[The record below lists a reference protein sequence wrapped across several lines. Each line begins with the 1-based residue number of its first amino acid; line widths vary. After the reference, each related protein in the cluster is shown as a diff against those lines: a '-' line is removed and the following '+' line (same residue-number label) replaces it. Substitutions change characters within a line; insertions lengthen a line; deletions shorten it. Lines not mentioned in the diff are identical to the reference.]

1 VLRFVAGRGVQMALS
16 LWAALTVIFV
26 AVTQLPGDP
35 VRALF
40 GFKPPPPEI
49 AAAIRTQFHLN
60 DPLWQQY
67 LLYLKGVVTGDLG
80 NSYPLNPYGDAT
92 VGVAVTDTLASAVP
106 VSAVLLAA
114 ALLVQIAVG
123 ILAGALS
130 ASKRARVTG
139 PAVYAVAL
147 LLVST
152 PVLVAAYALRTVFGS
167 QLRWL
172 PVSGVFA
179 GAESYVL
186 PVLALSALS
195 TGYVILLTRG
205 EVQETLAAP
214 YIQAAHGRG
223 LAPSLILL
231 KHALRPSLIPVVAF
245 ITGNVGQLFV
255 GLIIVE
261 GVFDLPGVG
270 GAIFQSIGDQDR
282 SLLVG
287 LVTVVMVVVI
297 VANAVSDVVVAAID
311 PRVRLT
317 QDARS

>member
-1 VLRFVAGRGVQMALS
+1 MLRFLAGRGAQMALS

-40 GFKPPPPEI
+40 GFKAPPPEI
-49 AAAIRTQFHLN
+49 YDAIRAQFHL
-60 DPLWQQY
+60 DEPVWRQY
-67 LLYLKGVVTGDLG
+67 LLYLKGVFTGDLG
-80 NSYPLNPYGDAT
+80 NSYPLDPYGDAT
-92 VGVAVTDTLASAVP
+92 VGIAVTDTLASALP
-106 VSAVLLAA
+106 VSVVLLGG

-130 ASKRARVTG
+130 ASKRARVAG

-172 PVSGVFA
+172 PVGGVFA

-195 TGYVILLTRG
+195 TGYVILLTRS
-205 EVQETLAAP
+205 EVRETLAAP

-223 LAPSLILL
+223 LAPSLILR

-245 ITGNVGQLFV
+245 ISGNVGQLFV

-287 LVTVVMVVVI
+287 LVTVVMIVVI
-297 VANAVSDVVVAAID
+297 VANAVSDIVVAAID
-311 PRVRLT
+311 PRVRLL
-317 QDARS
+317 

>member
-1 VLRFVAGRGVQMALS
+1 MLRFVAGRAVQMVLS

-40 GFKPPPPEI
+40 GFKPPPPAI
-49 AAAIRTQFHLN
+49 YDAIRAQFHL
-60 DPLWQQY
+60 DEPVWQQY
-67 LLYLKGVVTGDLG
+67 LLYLRSVAVGDLG
-80 NSYPLNPYGDAT
+80 NSYPLDPFGDAS
-92 VGVAVTDTLASAVP
+92 VGPAVTDTLAAAMP
-106 VSAVLLAA
+106 VSAVLLVG
-114 ALLVQIAVG
+114 ALLVQTAVG
-123 ILAGALS
+123 ILAGTVGA
-130 ASKRARVTG
+130 ARRAGVTG

-172 PVSGVFA
+172 PAGGVVA

-195 TGYVILLTRG
+195 TGYVILLTRS
-205 EVQETLAAP
+205 EVQETLSAP

-223 LAPSLILL
+223 LSPSLILRR
-231 KHALRPSLIPVVAF
+231 HALRPSLIPVVAF
-245 ITGNVGQLFV
+245 VAGNVGQLFV
-255 GLIIVE
+255 GLIVVE
-261 GVFDLPGVG
+261 GIFDLPGVG
-270 GAIFQSIGDQDR
+270 GAIFQSIANQDR

-287 LVTVVMVVVI
+287 LVTVVMIVVI
-297 VANAVSDVVVAAID
+297 VANAVSDMVVAAID
-311 PRVRLT
+311 PRVRLGAST
-317 QDARS
+317 

>member
-1 VLRFVAGRGVQMALS
+1 MLRFIARRGVQMALS
-16 LWAALTVIFV
+16 LWAALTVIFI

-49 AAAIRTQFHLN
+49 YAAVRAQFHL
-60 DPLWQQY
+60 DEPLWQQY
-67 LLYLKGVVTGDLG
+67 LLYLRSVLTGDLG
-80 NSYPLNPYGDAT
+80 NSYPLNPRGTAT
-92 VGVAVTDTLASAVP
+92 VGAAVTDTLASTIP
-106 VSAVLLAA
+106 VSAVLLAG

-152 PVLVAAYALRTVFGS
+152 PVLVAAYTLRTVFGS

-186 PVLALSALS
+186 PILALSALA
-195 TGYVILLTRG
+195 TGYVILLTRS

-223 LAPSLILL
+223 LAPALILR

-245 ITGNVGQLFV
+245 ITGNIGQLFV

-261 GVFDLPGVG
+261 GIFDLPGVG
-270 GAIFQSIGDQDR
+270 GAIFQSIANQDR

-311 PRVRLT
+311 PRVRL
-317 QDARS
+317 A